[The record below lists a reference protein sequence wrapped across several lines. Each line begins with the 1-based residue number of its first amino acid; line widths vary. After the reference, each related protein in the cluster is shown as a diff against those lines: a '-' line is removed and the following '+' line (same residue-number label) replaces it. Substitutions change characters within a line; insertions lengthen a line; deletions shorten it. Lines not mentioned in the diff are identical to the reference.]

1 MGKFT
6 ILFGCLFLGIAVAAQ
21 EPPFYQDI
29 LRFKELDKMEPP
41 PKGAILFVGSSSFTN
56 WKDVASY
63 FPASTIINRGFGG
76 SSLPDLLRYE
86 KDVIFPYRPKQVVI
100 YCGEND
106 FAAADTVQ
114 TATVVAR
121 FKKLFTDIRRK
132 LPKASIVFVSIK
144 PSPSRR
150 QLQPKIIAANQQ
162 ISQFLSTQPQTVFIN
177 VYDKMLEPD
186 GSMMSGI
193 FLSDSL
199 HMNAKGYAIW
209 KKAIEPSLLH

>member
-6 ILFGCLFLGIAVAAQ
+6 ILLGCLLISIAVAAQ
-21 EPPFYQDI
+21 EAPFYQDI
-29 LRFKELDKMEPP
+29 LRFKELDKMDSP

-63 FPASTIINRGFGG
+63 FPGYIIINRGFGG
-76 SSLPDLLRYE
+76 SSLPDLLLYE

-114 TATVVAR
+114 TKTVVAR
-121 FKKLFTDIRRK
+121 FIQLFTDIRRK

-150 QLQPKIIAANQQ
+150 QLQPKIIAANLQ
-162 ISQFLSTQPQTVFIN
+162 ISQFLSTQPQAVFIN